1 MMDIKGINHVAVV
14 VENLEEALI
23 FWEGKLGLNLDHVE
37 TVESMAVRIAMLP
50 LGGSKIELVEPV
62 GSDSGIARFLR
73 ERGPGLHHLCLE
85 VEDIQAKLHQLSDRG
100 VRLID
105 EVPQRMDD
113 GRQLA
118 FLHPRSTGGVLIEL
132 YQLPGGE
139 R

>member
-50 LGGSKIELVEPV
+50 LGDSKIELVEPV
-62 GSDSGIARFLR
+62 GSDSGIARYLR

-85 VEDIQAKLHQLSDRG
+85 VEDLQAKLHQLSEQG

-105 EVPQRMDD
+105 EVPQMMAD

-132 YQLPGGE
+132 YQLPEGE
-139 R
+139 K

>member
-1 MMDIKGINHVAVV
+1 MMDMIGINHVAVV
-14 VENLEEALI
+14 VENLEESLS
-23 FWEGKLGLNLDHVE
+23 FWEGKLGLNLDHIE

-50 LGGSKIELVEPV
+50 LGDSKIELVEPV

-85 VEDIQAKLHQLSDRG
+85 VEDVQVKLHQLSEQG

-132 YQLPGGE
+132 YQLPEGKK
-139 R
+139 

>member
-1 MMDIKGINHVAVV
+1 MKGINHVAVV
-14 VENLEEALI
+14 VENLEGALS
-23 FWEGKLGLNLDHVE
+23 FWEGKLGLNLDHIE

-50 LGGSKIELVEPV
+50 LGDSKIELVEPV

-85 VEDIQAKLHQLSDRG
+85 VEDIQTKLHQLSEQG

-105 EVPQRMDD
+105 EVPQMMDD

-118 FLHPRSTGGVLIEL
+118 FLHPRSTGGVLIEF
-132 YQLPGGE
+132 YQLPEGE
-139 R
+139 K